1 MFEDPTTVLISLA
14 QSSSPSDQRAYSFQ
28 AQGVYK
34 FGGVRLDKCLIGAVN
49 YANALMRITTAHKLE
64 DWIFCA
70 EENLL
75 TKGGIYVGAFYKD
88 THYTFERLC
97 DSGTEQKEV
106 AQKFQ
111 AWILDHV
118 LGLFYQEGIPLSQP
132 TSPVAI
138 QPTLLKAY
146 RIVPNTQTASDFARQ
161 NADIMP

>member
-1 MFEDPTTVLISLA
+1 
-14 QSSSPSDQRAYSFQ
+14 
-28 AQGVYK
+28 
-34 FGGVRLDKCLIGAVN
+34 
-49 YANALMRITTAHKLE
+49 MRITTAHKL
-64 DWIFCA
+64 

-88 THYTFERLC
+88 MHYTFERLC

-111 AWILDHV
+111 AWILDRV

-146 RIVPNTQTASDFARQ
+146 RIVPNTQTASDFVCQ
-161 NADIMP
+161 NLDIMP